1 MTTYLPDHRRSSSE
15 DDISDE
21 KSGGLFTDDNKNPP
35 LGAPVETRSTG
46 LWASWKQPAVDLDSV
61 ATQPSVFDD
70 PVTLEAYR
78 PPPQVGILSGLFR
91 VVLMKSAT
99 VREYAPFRSCGSM
112 DVERGKGSSF
122 CFFATSLS
130 NIASQR
136 VVRKIDLYIMVWA
149 GAFSVFQPE
158 KSLTIP
164 AGLMFFALDLD
175 RSNISQANTD
185 NFLNDLNM
193 TTNDFNLG
201 NTLFRLSF
209 LIAELPSQLISK
221 RVGPDVWIPTQMVC
235 WSTVAFSQFWLRGRK
250 TFLLTRFLL
259 GFCEGGFIPDVV
271 LYLSYFYT
279 KKNVVPIRLAY
290 FWVSNYVSHIVSAF
304 LATGIL
310 RLRGVGGKAGWRYL
324 FLLEGLLTLSI
335 GLLSYIMMPPGPT
348 QTKLKYIR
356 PNGWF
361 NEREETIMV
370 NRVLR
375 DDPSKSDMHNRE
387 GLSPRKIFQAL
398 KDWRMWPL
406 YCLGLVH
413 MIPTGPPQIY
423 LTLSLKNLGFTTTQ
437 ANLLSIPS
445 TVCGLLMLLFTA
457 YISEIFNSRV
467 AATIILQFW
476 ALPLLIALY
485 TFNKFTSQWVY
496 FAVVT
501 LITGFPYVHPI
512 QVAWASRNSYSVR
525 TRTISASCYNMF
537 VQAGAIVYANIYRTD
552 DKPLYK
558 RGNRA
563 LIGVC
568 CMNIVLYILTF
579 FFYRALNKARDK
591 KWNAWSKK
599 EQQEY
604 VETTKDVG
612 NQRLDFRFA
621 Y

>member
-1 MTTYLPDHRRSSSE
+1 MTTYVPDSHRASDE
-15 DDISDE
+15 ISE
-21 KSGGLFTDDNKNPP
+21 KSGGFS
-35 LGAPVETRSTG
+35 TRPTG
-46 LWASWKQPAVDLDSV
+46 LWASWKQPAVDLDSI

-78 PPPQVGILSGLFR
+78 PPPQYENTHRFDAAAR
-91 VVLMKSAT
+91 WT
-99 VREYAPFRSCGSM
+99 WRE
-112 DVERGKGSSF
+112 EK
-122 CFFATSLS
+122 
-130 NIASQR
+130 R
-136 VVRKIDLYIMVWA
+136 VVRKIDLYIMIW
-149 GAFSVFQPE
+149 
-158 KSLTIP
+158 
-164 AGLMFFALDLD
+164 AGLMFFCLDLD

-221 RVGPDVWIPTQMVC
+221 RVGPDVWIPTQMIC

-250 TFLLTRFLL
+250 TFLATRFLL

-279 KKNVVPIRLAY
+279 KRELPIRLAF
-290 FWVSNYVSHIVSAF
+290 FWVSNYISHIVSAF

-310 RLRGVGGKAGWRYL
+310 RLRGVGGQAGWRYL
-324 FLLEGLLTLSI
+324 FLLEGLLTLTI
-335 GLLSYIMMPPGPT
+335 GFLSYFMMPPGPT
-348 QTKLKYIR
+348 QTKMKYVR

-361 NEREETIMV
+361 NE
-370 NRVLR
+370 RVLR

-387 GLSPRKIFQAL
+387 GLTPRRIFEAL
-398 KDWRMWPL
+398 KDWRLWPL

-423 LTLSLKNLGFTTTQ
+423 LTLSLKNLGFNDASQ
-437 ANLLSIPS
+437 LL
-445 TVCGLLMLLFTA
+445 
-457 YISEIFNSRV
+457 
-467 AATIILQFW
+467 IIHVWACSCSCFA
-476 ALPLLIALY
+476 ALPQRDHQQPRLRDDHPPVLGAPAVIALY
-485 TFNKFTSQWVY
+485 TFDKFTSQWVY
-496 FAVVT
+496 YAVVT
-501 LITGFPYVHPI
+501 LVTASLYVYVHVHGSPVMTELMKWVSQYVHPI

-537 VQAGAIVYANIYRTD
+537 VQAGAIIYANIYRTD
-552 DKPLYK
+552 DKPLYR
-558 RGNRA
+558 RGNRV
-563 LIGVC
+563 LIGIC

-579 FFYRALNKARDK
+579 FFYRTINRRRDR